1 MSDQVSRAISFYE
14 DLLDKHTNDLHAIHD
29 AFTEECIRK
38 KLTFGGRPVFNFLRP
53 NFLSAKQYDEIQII
67 CLHLRNAITK
77 FKHAAFGDPAI
88 MSQAEILE
96 GERSLVEID
105 PGYDR
110 LSITARWDSFMQ
122 SDGNIK
128 FVELNAESP
137 AGIAY
142 SDMAADVYRNLP
154 FVKEFAKQY
163 TILDWNVRKT
173 LLRELLA
180 TYVVFRGHKKRKK
193 PHIAIVDWNDV
204 PTYTEFEL
212 FCEFFKAEGY
222 ECAIVDPRE
231 LNYANGVLTAGG
243 FEIDLVYK
251 RILTNDCLERPAETS
266 ALVEACRRMD
276 ICLINPFRA
285 KIVHKKSVFA
295 VLTHEKNEHLF
306 SRTELSVI
314 KKHIPWTRVI
324 GEEKT
329 IYRGRSVDLVDYIA
343 SHKND
348 FVIKPNDEYGGKGV
362 TLGKEA
368 TIEVWD
374 TAIKDAL
381 AGEPSVVQEIVELP
395 RVRFPRYVD
404 GSLRYENM
412 VVDLDPFVFG
422 QKVDGVL
429 TRLSSSSLANVTAGG
444 GTTPTFIIHPKDEKR
459 RARTARPKNAKS
471 VLTGKQV
478 LTPKRKGNS
487 GLRKTKPGPQ
497 KGMRPT
503 GKPKK

>member
-1 MSDQVSRAISFYE
+1 MSDQVSRAITFYE
-14 DLLDKHTNDLHAIHD
+14 DILDSHSDDLAAIHD
-29 AFTEECIRK
+29 AFTAECTRR

-53 NFLSAKQYDEIQII
+53 NFLSTHQYDEIQIV

-77 FKHAAFGDPAI
+77 FKYAAFGDPAI
-88 MSQAEILE
+88 MSQAGILE

-110 LSITARWDSFMQ
+110 LSISARWDSFMQ

-142 SDMAADVYRNLP
+142 SDLAADVYRNLP
-154 FVKEFAKQY
+154 FVKAFAKRY
-163 TILDWNVRKT
+163 AILDWNVRKT

-180 TYVVFRGHKKRKK
+180 TYAVFRGNKKRQK

-212 FCEFFKAEGY
+212 FCEFFKSEGY
-222 ECAIVDPRE
+222 ECTIVDPRE
-231 LNYANGVLTAGG
+231 LEYANGVLTAGG

-251 RILTNDCLERPAETS
+251 RILTNDCVEKPAETR
-266 ALVEACRRMD
+266 ALVDACRGMD

-295 VLTHEKNEHLF
+295 VLTHEKNEYLF
-306 SRTELSVI
+306 NRAELSVVR
-314 KKHIPWTRVI
+314 KHIPWTRVI
-324 GEEKT
+324 TEEKT
-329 IYRGRSVDLVDYIA
+329 IYRGRNVDLVDYIA
-343 SHKND
+343 SHKDD

-368 TIEVWD
+368 TTEAWNA
-374 TAIKDAL
+374 AINDAL
-381 AGEPSVVQEIVELP
+381 NGEPFVVQEIVELP
-395 RVRFPRYVD
+395 RVRFPRFVN
-404 GSLRYENM
+404 GSLQYENM
-412 VVDLDPFVFG
+412 VVDLDPYVFG

-444 GTTPTFIIHPKDEKR
+444 GTTPTFVIHPMEEKR
-459 RARTARPKNAKS
+459 TTRMSLPTKS
-471 VLTGKQV
+471 ASKSTRKRV
-478 LTPKRKGNS
+478 PASKRKTGA
-487 GLRKTKPGPQ
+487 GPLKAGQQ
-497 KGMRPT
+497 KKIQRT